1 MEHTILIVD
10 DEIDIVNMLGDYFEF
25 NGHQVMT
32 AFSGMEALQKAERG
46 PDLILL
52 DVNMPDMDGL
62 TVCRSIRDFVSCPIL
77 FLTAKIED
85 GDKIKGFR
93 AGGDDYIV
101 KPFSIDELGAR
112 VEAHLRREQRHGCS
126 SRVKFDQDFTIDYT
140 EKCAY
145 YKGEAM
151 GFVKKEFEI
160 IEFLSQNSGQIFDK
174 ERIYEKIWGFD
185 GQGDSSVVAE
195 HVRRIRSKM
204 AAIGCKPFIE
214 TVWGVGYKWSR

>member
-25 NGHQVMT
+25 NGYQVIT
-32 AFSGMEALQKAERG
+32 AFSGMEALQKAEKG

-62 TVCRSIRDFVSCPIL
+62 AVCRSIRDFVSCPIL

-101 KPFSIDELGAR
+101 KPFSIDEL
-112 VEAHLRREQRHGCS
+112 
-126 SRVKFDQDFTIDYT
+126 
-140 EKCAY
+140 
-145 YKGEAM
+145 
-151 GFVKKEFEI
+151 
-160 IEFLSQNSGQIFDK
+160 
-174 ERIYEKIWGFD
+174 
-185 GQGDSSVVAE
+185 
-195 HVRRIRSKM
+195 
-204 AAIGCKPFIE
+204 
-214 TVWGVGYKWSR
+214 